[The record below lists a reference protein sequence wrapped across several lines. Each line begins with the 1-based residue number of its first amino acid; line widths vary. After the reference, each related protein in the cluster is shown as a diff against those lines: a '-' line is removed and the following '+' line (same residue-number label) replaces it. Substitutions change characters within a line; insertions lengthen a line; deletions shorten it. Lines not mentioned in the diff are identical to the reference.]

1 MGLNVVG
8 ISFHVGSGCKDYPV
22 YNKAIRYCR
31 DLFDEAKGIGFDLS
45 MVDIGGGFPGDN
57 DKNIDEVSMIV
68 NDSLERYFPDE
79 KVQVIAE
86 PGKRVECDFVDFL
99 RTNVMI

>member
-31 DLFDEAKGIGFDLS
+31 DLFDEAKGLGFDLS
-45 MVDIGGGFPGDN
+45 VVDIGGGFPGDN
-57 DKNIDEVSMIV
+57 DKDINEVSMIV

-79 KVQVIAE
+79 RVQVIAE
-86 PGKRVECDFVDFL
+86 PGMLLKL
-99 RTNVMI
+99 KIY